1 MKKQILY
8 GMLGF
13 LSLLGFAGVFT
24 EARGFLGFFA
34 FAVDFQY
41 FFLKSDEMLEAQL
54 ARSASRAFVVGMLM
68 MAAAVLGTLTLGGFT
83 PQRATPYRLHGWLGC
98 LCGGLRPDRR
108 LVRLPGELGGWS
120 RDPQPDEGAPG
131 PSGPEAG
138 GAGKAGGGPAGDHR
152 KPGKGAVQ
160 PLSGAGLE
168 HRQGVR
174 GAH

>member
-68 MAAAVLGTLTLGGFT
+68 MAAAVLGTLTLGGFS
-83 PQRATPYRLHGWLGC
+83 PPAGTPYRLHGWLAASVVVYALTAAWYGF
-98 LCGGLRPDRR
+98 R
-108 LVRLPGELGGWS
+108 ESW
-120 RDPQPDEGAPG
+120 
-131 PSGPEAG
+131 
-138 GAGKAGGGPAGDHR
+138 
-152 KPGKGAVQ
+152 
-160 PLSGAGLE
+160 GLE
-168 HRQGVR
+168 P
-174 GAH
+174 

>member
-83 PQRATPYRLHGWLGC
+83 PQRAQRAKTETARRPSGWRRWSAGW
-98 LCGGLRPDRR
+98 RR
-108 LVRLPGELGGWS
+108 LFPG
-120 RDPQPDEGAPG
+120 
-131 PSGPEAG
+131 
-138 GAGKAGGGPAGDHR
+138 
-152 KPGKGAVQ
+152 
-160 PLSGAGLE
+160 
-168 HRQGVR
+168 
-174 GAH
+174 